1 MTLYGEYDR
10 LLSFS
15 SVHYSIRAE
24 KLLTEKGIRVI
35 AMPTPREIDIS
46 CGQCLLLKAQDEQ
59 TAMEVLSQAKAQ
71 WSKLFSRDAAARI
84 YEQKAEYGGAAKL
97 G

>member
-1 MTLYGEYDR
+1 MTLYREYDR

-15 SVHYSIRAE
+15 SVHHAIRAE
-24 KLLTEKGIRVI
+24 KLLCEKGIKII

-46 CGQCLLLKAQDEQ
+46 CGQCLLFMTKDE
-59 TAMEVLSQAKAQ
+59 TEVMAVLRQGQVQ

-84 YEQKAEYGGAAKL
+84 YEQQAEYGGAVQL
-97 G
+97 D